1 MSLSHLRCLNGYFYF
16 RIRVPSDLLHH
27 FGYPEI
33 QKSLK
38 TTSVSLAK
46 SRGKVLASSAEYLFG
61 QIRSGLLDD
70 HQVVQLIEK
79 VFPSRKTRLA
89 KAERPKLLQEIKEAY
104 VKEHVVLGK
113 WTEKTKQEV
122 ESALSLAVE
131 ILGNRLLNTIDR
143 GVMVEYLSKLQRL
156 PANLKKSSEYRDLSI
171 AQVLEKDIHRTMG
184 QRTINK
190 YVGRVSS
197 LFIWCIRREYMQWNP
212 AQGLTTPIEAK
223 AEEERKAYTKDDLKK
238 LIHSLGKVKKGA
250 PERYFVPLIA
260 MYSGA
265 RLSEICQL
273 YVNDIKQL
281 GNVWC
286 FDINDNAD
294 KRLKN
299 KASRRVIP
307 LHPELVRLGLL
318 DHVEEMKTA
327 GAPRL
332 WMTLGSK
339 RDGYGHDFSKW
350 YQRFNRKHITKDP
363 KKVFHSFRHTVADTL
378 KQKGVPEGVIAEI
391 LGHANQSITT
401 GRYGKRFRPEIL
413 LEALK
418 KLEYGV

>member
-1 MSLSHLRCLNGYFYF
+1 
-16 RIRVPSDLLHH
+16 
-27 FGYPEI
+27 
-33 QKSLK
+33 
-38 TTSVSLAK
+38 
-46 SRGKVLASSAEYLFG
+46 
-61 QIRSGLLDD
+61 
-70 HQVVQLIEK
+70 
-79 VFPSRKTRLA
+79 
-89 KAERPKLLQEIKEAY
+89 
-104 VKEHVVLGK
+104 
-113 WTEKTKQEV
+113 
-122 ESALSLAVE
+122 
-131 ILGNRLLNTIDR
+131 
-143 GVMVEYLSKLQRL
+143 
-156 PANLKKSSEYRDLSI
+156 
-171 AQVLEKDIHRTMG
+171 
-184 QRTINK
+184 
-190 YVGRVSS
+190 
-197 LFIWCIRREYMQWNP
+197 
-212 AQGLTTPIEAK
+212 
-223 AEEERKAYTKDDLKK
+223 
-238 LIHSLGKVKKGA
+238 
-250 PERYFVPLIA
+250 

-281 GNVWC
+281 EDIWY

-318 DHVEEMKTA
+318 DHVEEMKAA

-401 GRYGKRFRPEIL
+401 GRYGKRYRPAIL
-413 LEALK
+413 LESLE
-418 KLEYGV
+418 KLDF